1 MRWNRTSSMFAG
13 VAMMLVCCVCM
24 MGCASLGAAQSPPG
38 FTHLSA
44 AQFDQANYRAPLVE
58 IQINSPA
65 DVIELEADPFNLNTL
80 KRDAAPVKLDDLKRD
95 TAPVFDDRPVIH
107 TGKFVSNAVY
117 HPSDAVVANTRTV
130 VHTTPVSH
138 RVYTRSSCQTNGCLT
153 KTVSKIR
160 HYRVYVRSRC
170 CN

>member
-13 VAMMLVCCVCM
+13 MAMMLVCCVCM

-65 DVIELEADPFNLNTL
+65 DAIELEADPFNLNDL
-80 KRDAAPVKLDDLKRD
+80 KRDA
-95 TAPVFDDRPVIH
+95 APVFDDRPVIH
-107 TGKFVSNAVY
+107 TGKFVSNAMY
-117 HPSDAVVANTRTV
+117 HPSDAIPVNTRTV

-138 RVYTRSSCQTNGCLT
+138 RVYMRSSCQTNGCLT

-160 HYRVYVRSRC
+160 HYRVHVRSRC

>member
-1 MRWNRTSSMFAG
+1 MRWNRKSSMFAG
-13 VAMMLVCCVCM
+13 MAMMLVCCVCM

-58 IQINSPA
+58 IQINNPA
-65 DVIELEADPFNLNTL
+65 DVIELEADPFNLN
-80 KRDAAPVKLDDLKRD
+80 DLKREP
-95 TAPVFDDRPVIH
+95 ANANPVFDDRPVIH
-107 TGKFVSNAVY
+107 TGKFVRNAVY
-117 HPSDAVVANTRTV
+117 NPSDAVVANTRTV

-138 RVYTRSSCQTNGCLT
+138 RVYSRSSCQSNGCLT

-160 HYRVYVRSRC
+160 HFRVRVRSSC